1 MLRQPT
7 FNFTLVV
14 CLCFGIFQATAQNVP
29 PIASKVISKS
39 AAFQSL
45 KPTPLLEK
53 LPSQN
58 LKTQGVAEEVAQAS
72 FFKLQATEIQ
82 KLLQN
87 PAELLSLSLPVD
99 GMAPLEFQLFKT
111 EVTTPEFRVRTSAS
125 KATFDYQQGAYYWGI
140 VKGNTNSLAA
150 ISITGDEIMGF
161 VSIGDENYVIG
172 KLKESNEGVH
182 VFYKEGDLK
191 IAPNFECGTDD
202 ELHYIGKNPVGGAE
216 KDANNCVKMYI
227 EIDNDLVVAKGGVT
241 PATNYVLGAFSQ
253 VAILYANESVNFMVN
268 EILAWNTND
277 PYTGPSTS
285 NYLTQFRTALNG
297 NFNGDLAHLVG
308 TQGGGGIAYI
318 NVLCNKPYGVGYSD
332 INLTYA
338 NVPTYSWTVMVLTHE
353 IGHNIGSNHTH
364 ACVWNGNNTPI
375 DCCGYSAGYGESSCG
390 SNYNCTVP
398 PPPVGTIMSYCHLTS
413 VGISFDVNNGGGFG
427 PQPRALIQNKVYNA
441 SCLTSCAPPAQND
454 AGISAII
461 APSGNTCVLT
471 ATPQVTLKNFG
482 TTALTSV
489 TIQYKVD
496 SAPFTN
502 ENWTGNLASG
512 ASVTVTLPAVTYGPG
527 AHTFT
532 ARTANPNGGNDE
544 NPANDSNSSN
554 FNFADDDGDGVCNAN
569 DACPGFDD
577 NEDLNGNNIPDC
589 LECTPSTKSFATNPL
604 THSGSGFTST
614 SVGFAAGDKNP
625 SFTISNLDARLN
637 GNPNNRYDDKVTV
650 TYNGGVLYGT
660 FYGSQVSTVNV
671 NISGAVNQ
679 VSVKLEDGYDGNY
692 NGLSVSLSDI
702 TYCLGCTDT
711 DGDGVCDADD
721 QCPGGD
727 DTLLDT
733 ACDDG
738 DDCTTGDVYVCVNN
752 TLVCQGTPAPDSD
765 GDGVCDLTDNCPSI
779 ANPGQEDA
787 DGDGL
792 GDVCDNVNC
801 SVVTSVFDTNPL
813 THTGA
818 GSSVSMVTLPSGN
831 TDATFT
837 INNLN
842 KQGGPPDK
850 RYTEEVTVTY
860 VNGLGDTYTQGVYSG
875 NQFSSVPI
883 SIPGVV
889 QSVTLTLTDGD
900 GNPSSLTME
909 INMTDVTSCGPAAP
923 LPGGSF
929 NEEATAESPAQ
940 SFTMYPN
947 PARHQVSLRFET
959 TPETAEI
966 VLTNMLGM
974 QVGRYEIAEQNAFN
988 INLDEL
994 NGAAQFLFVTVQ
1006 VPGSAPMTK
1015 RLLLMN

>member
-7 FNFTLVV
+7 FTFTLVL

-39 AAFQSL
+39 TAFQSL

-58 LKTQGVAEEVAQAS
+58 LKIQGVAEEVAQAS
-72 FFKLQATEIQ
+72 FFQLQATEIQ

-87 PAELLSLSLPVD
+87 PAELLSLNLPVD

-202 ELHYIGKNPVGGAE
+202 ELHYIGKNPVGAAE

-227 EIDNDLVVAKGGVT
+227 EIDNDLVVAKGGVSQ
-241 PATNYVLGAFSQ
+241 ATNYVLGAFSQ

-353 IGHNIGSNHTH
+353 IGHNLGSNHTH

-461 APSGNTCVLT
+461 APSGSTCVLT

-482 TTALTSV
+482 TAALTSV

-496 SAPFTN
+496 SEPPSD

-512 ASVTVTLPAVTYGPG
+512 ASVTVTLLTPVAYGPG

-532 ARTANPNGGNDE
+532 ANTLNPNGVTDE

-577 NEDLNGNNIPDC
+577 NEDLNENNIPDC

-604 THSGSGFTST
+604 THSGSDFTLT

-650 TYNGGVLYGT
+650 TYNNGVSYGT

-721 QCPGGD
+721 QCPGWD
-727 DTLLDT
+727 DNLLGTSCNDNN
-733 ACDDG
+733 
-738 DDCTTGDVYVCVNN
+738 DCTINDIYVGCN
-752 TLVCQGTPAPDSD
+752 VCQGTPVSDPDNDGWCVNDNCPNDYNPDQDDSD
-765 GDGVCDLTDNCPSI
+765 GDGI
-779 ANPGQEDA
+779 
-787 DGDGL
+787 
-792 GDVCDNVNC
+792 GDVCDTNSC
-801 SVVTSVFDTNPL
+801 TEETSTFSPNPL
-813 THTGA
+813 QHTGN
-818 GSSVSMVTLPSGN
+818 GSSPASVTIPVGN
-831 TDATFT
+831 TDVSFT
-837 INNLN
+837 ITGLN
-842 KQGGPPDK
+842 KQGGPPSR
-850 RYTEEVTVTY
+850 RYTEQVTVTY
-860 VNGLGDTYTQGVYSG
+860 SVGSEDFEYGVFLADNY
-875 NQFSSVPI
+875 SSVDVNI
-883 SIPGVV
+883 SGAVN
-889 QSVTLTLTDGD
+889 SVIVTLTDGD
-900 GNPSSLTME
+900 GNPSPLTME

-947 PARHQVSLRFET
+947 PARHQVSLRFES

-974 QVGRYEIAEQNAFN
+974 QVGRYELAEQNAFN

-1006 VPGSAPMTK
+1006 IPGSAPMTK